1 MATSDAYEFMLKKD
15 PHDFLALKTLMLTA
29 AHLTSIDELDQEIQ
43 KDGFSYDPG
52 MVRRA
57 IDSASEEDK
66 AYFKELAR
74 IYSEKKKITEYN
86 EEIKALFEKKE
97 NINTVIANNNISR
110 SECYI
115 VRKDGTVRSPKIMFF
130 LLLGISAWGLLW
142 AIFFGSFLIYSKP
155 LDTATVAVSLMFSIP
170 GLLAF
175 LGSTGFNLF
184 VVIPKMRKLIK
195 FDKENSELYAEAGK
209 VDEQIKDAEKA
220 SSETMNAIRR
230 SIHDFVRKD
239 RLRTNTGR

>member
-1 MATSDAYEFMLKKD
+1 MKRSKLSMRKKD
-15 PHDFLALKTLMLTA
+15 
-29 AHLTSIDELDQEIQ
+29 
-43 KDGFSYDPG
+43 
-52 MVRRA
+52 
-57 IDSASEEDK
+57 
-66 AYFKELAR
+66 
-74 IYSEKKKITEYN
+74 
-86 EEIKALFEKKE
+86 
-97 NINTVIANNNISR
+97 NINTVIANNNVSR
-110 SECYI
+110 SDCYI

-130 LLLGISAWGLLW
+130 LLLGVSAWGLLW

-209 VDEQIKDAEKA
+209 VDEQIKDTEKA
-220 SSETMNAIRR
+220 SSDTMNAIRR